1 MVRSRFKPNVLMI
14 TSPSMHRQRL
24 HLHLAVAAAAEAV
37 VPAAPEAE
45 PEVLVAVPRG
55 EDLVAAAA
63 LEEASPE
70 PVEESALAAEPVEV
84 PAE

>member
-1 MVRSRFKPNVLMI
+1 V
-14 TSPSMHRQRL
+14 
-24 HLHLAVAAAAEAV
+24 
-37 VPAAPEAE
+37 PEAE

-55 EDLVAAAA
+55 EDLAAAAA

>member
-1 MVRSRFKPNVLMI
+1 
-14 TSPSMHRQRL
+14 MHRQRL
-24 HLHLAVAAAAEAV
+24 HLHLAAAAAAEAV
-37 VPAAPEAE
+37 VPAVPEAE

-55 EDLVAAAA
+55 EDLAAAAA